1 MSIGIDKVNMDFD
14 YKVDIGGKILIYK
27 NYGNEKEDLVFNNN
41 IGKVV
46 TVDFKVN
53 VVFNSKKLQ
62 VLNNV

>member
-1 MSIGIDKVNMDFD
+1 MDFD